1 MKRKHSPR
9 VRTGYYSDGKK
20 VQYEIYLLE
29 SGFPLSISWDKN
41 GNKIAEITWLSLQ
54 KLQDFQLTIC
64 TNAMDFMNKFL
75 GDITALEGEFLVWH
89 ENGQLAEKGEI
100 CNNLFEGYSHR
111 WYKNGNKAFEVFYVN
126 GVEHGIA
133 KGYYENGILE
143 YETEMQNGEKTGIV
157 NTYFQNGNKC
167 SSGTS
172 FEERRVKK
180 FTSWYENGQIKEES
194 NWMLGTL
201 EGDFRTWNENG
212 DLIEETIYVDGKE
225 NWKKKKVGKV
235 YLMKNGRNGYIKIGF
250 TKNEPKFREK
260 TFQSE
265 EPEVELI
272 NYWYGS
278 MLDEEK
284 LHEKF
289 AEKRLRGE
297 WFNLNKDDIN
307 QIEEYFND
315 Y

>member
-20 VQYEIYLLE
+20 AQYEIYLLE
-29 SGFPLSISWDKN
+29 SGLPLSISWDKN
-41 GNKIAEITWLSLQ
+41 GKKIAEITWENIDTVQ
-54 KLQDFQLTIC
+54 DYKLAQCSNTEDFIKEF
-64 TNAMDFMNKFL
+64 NFEDS
-75 GDITALEGEFLVWH
+75 TAEGEFLIWH
-89 ENGQLAEKGEI
+89 ENGQLAATGKVSDKG
-100 CNNLFEGYSHR
+100 FEGDSIGWHA
-111 WYKNGNKAFEVFYVN
+111 NGKKRREAFFVN
-126 GVEHGIA
+126 GKEDGIH
-133 KGYYENGILE
+133 KRYYENGNLKTEFE
-143 YETEMQNGEKTGIV
+143 YQNGVMTGIIRA
-157 NTYFQNGNKC
+157 YYENGNK
-167 SSGTS
+167 SLEGAL
-172 FEERRVKK
+172 FEGRSNGKLNG
-180 FTSWYENGQIKEES
+180 WYENGQIKEES
-194 NWMLGTL
+194 NWVLDTL

-212 DLIEETIYVDGKE
+212 DLIEDTFYVDGKE
-225 NWKKKKVGKV
+225 YWKQKKTGNV

-315 Y
+315 